1 MKKIY
6 MIPTIMVVKI
16 ETRCMEGTSGF
27 NEDLGGSGTGG
38 DGGNALSRKHFNVWG
53 DDEDND
59 F

>member
-16 ETRCMEGTSGF
+16 ETHCMTETSGF
-27 NEDLGGSGTGG
+27 NENLGGDGTGG
-38 DGGNALSRKHFNVWG
+38 DGGAALSRKHFNVWG
-53 DDEDND
+53 DEDDD